1 LAISV
6 RFKDVL
12 KNLRYIFLN
21 ILIIFLITY
30 VWWLIKTDK
39 TLIEFIESLMW
50 VSGLNM
56 LLGGMILVG
65 SQKDGWSEGEELV
78 DLNKNPVNARMK
90 RFGEVKKIVVILVL
104 SGGIVLIAFYL
115 LWKSMNGTI

>member
-78 DLNKNPVNARMK
+78 DLNKNPVNVRMK

-104 SGGIVLIAFYL
+104 SG
-115 LWKSMNGTI
+115 